1 MITQIMIN
9 FPQILVW
16 PVRPCDMFSTKF
28 GLLKTDLWAKKVG
41 KFLYKKLAGGHSF
54 ANLPGC
60 HNMNVQRFSK
70 PLNSY
75 CSQVL
80 LLDLLIY

>member
-1 MITQIMIN
+1 MIN
-9 FPQILVW
+9 FPQILIW
-16 PVRPCDMFSTKF
+16 PVRPYDVFSAKF
-28 GLLKTDLWAKKVG
+28 GVLKTDLWAKEVG
-41 KFLYKKLAGGHSF
+41 KFMCYEKLAGGHSF

-75 CSQVL
+75 YSQVL